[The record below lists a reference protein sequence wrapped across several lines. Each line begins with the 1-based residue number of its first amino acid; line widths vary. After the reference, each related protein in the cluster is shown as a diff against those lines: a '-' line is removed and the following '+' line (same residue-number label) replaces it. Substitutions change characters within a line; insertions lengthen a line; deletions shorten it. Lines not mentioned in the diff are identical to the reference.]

1 MIIGATLTSM
11 CDWWIPLYV
20 CMLTFTQLSSIT
32 ERFKLCWRTF
42 YDVPKITLYHRQPQT
57 HWSCHWSGHLC
68 LLVISLL
75 FRTFCV
81 LLSLI
86 IQVILTC
93 GKKRQ
98 RSKPQKSMW
107 STVKTP
113 KRAGQ
118 SFDLRRSHDYRVNG
132 SDTPLLHSGFDISC
146 GVLHRVGL
154 FRWLTLLLVILTWT
168 HTNIKLYS
176 VLLCYV
182 HLEYPQS
189 VIHALE
195 YSGVTLSTAAFSN
208 SVGSWKAAATLTC
221 TFK

>member
-1 MIIGATLTSM
+1 MMGLRGPCSRTTGNIKLKLPLIGPCVMAGWHLSKLHELTRTYK
-11 CDWWIPLYV
+11 ILY
-20 CMLTFTQLSSIT
+20 SIT
-32 ERFKLCWRTF
+32 
-42 YDVPKITLYHRQPQT
+42 
-57 HWSCHWSGHLC
+57 LC

-86 IQVILTC
+86 IHVILTC
-93 GKKRQ
+93 GKKSQ
-98 RSKPQKSMW
+98 RSKRRKELFKVL
-107 STVKTP
+107 TCN
-113 KRAGQ
+113 
-118 SFDLRRSHDYRVNG
+118 RSHDYKVNG
-132 SDTPLLHSGFDISC
+132 SDTPSLLHSGFDFSFSVMHC
-146 GVLHRVGL
+146 VGL
-154 FRWLTLLLVILTWT
+154 FRWLTLPMILMWT

-176 VLLCYV
+176 VLLCYI